1 MPLYDMVCMRCE
13 NEFEYLAANTDIKYC
28 RCPNCGKKAKKV
40 FPKTAPVFNLSYNP
54 KKDIC
59 DWEGNT
65 SQFYRLYNEAKD
77 RGEKVRLPEEG
88 E

>member
-1 MPLYDMVCMRCE
+1 MPLYDYKCKACKL
-13 NEFEYLAANTDIKYC
+13 EFESIEKTDTQIIA
-28 RCPNCGKKAKKV
+28 CGKCGGFALRM
-40 FPKTAPVFNLSYNP
+40 FPKKSPIHELKYDP

-59 DWEGNT
+59 DWDGNT

-77 RGEKVRLPEEG
+77 RGEKVRLPEQG